1 MQAYEKKQR
10 HILPSGIVQRLFACR
25 VALHSGTASQP
36 RKRGSY
42 KRVNMLQFDNSYFR
56 DLDGFYVAWSAARAP
71 DPKLVVFNESLA
83 KELGLNALSLSSR
96 EGVDILAGNVV
107 ASGAQPIA
115 QAYAGHQF
123 GSFSPQLGDGRAL
136 LLGEVVDE
144 AGLRFDIQL
153 KGSGPTPFSRNGDGR
168 AALGPMLCEHLMCE
182 AMHALGIPTT
192 RSLAVVTTGEDVYRE
207 RALPG
212 AVLTRVAASHI
223 RVGTFQFFA
232 ARRDIE
238 KVKRLADYSIAR
250 HYPHLTGGDS
260 AYLEFFKAVA
270 DRQAQLIARWVLA
283 GFVHGVMNTDNMTIS
298 GETIDY
304 GPCAFIDTYDANA
317 VFSSIDVGGRYAY
330 GQQPLIA
337 QWNLTRFAECLV
349 PLVSPDSKEA
359 ASQLTN
365 VISGFPAL
373 YQSYWLSGMR
383 DKLGL
388 FVHEEA
394 DLDLANAL
402 HAIMDGQG
410 VDYTMLFRRMSD
422 VVRGEESAVNSLFD
436 SPEALGDWIGRY
448 KQRQTAETVPAE
460 ARASAMD
467 RVNPIYIPRNHLVE
481 AALTTAVEAGDLS
494 PFHKLQGVLSRPYDA
509 SGELRE
515 YAAGPPEGFGPYR
528 TFCGT

>member
-1 MQAYEKKQR
+1 
-10 HILPSGIVQRLFACR
+10 
-25 VALHSGTASQP
+25 
-36 RKRGSY
+36 
-42 KRVNMLQFDNSYFR
+42 MLQFDNSYVR
-56 DLDGFYVAWSAARAP
+56 DLDGMYVAWNSARAP
-71 DPKLVVFNESLA
+71 DPKLVVFNEPLA
-83 KELGLNALSLSSR
+83 KALGLDPPSLTSR
-96 EGVDILAGNVV
+96 EGVDILAGNAV
-107 ASGAQPIA
+107 APGSQPIA

-136 LLGEVVDE
+136 LLGEILDE
-144 AGLRFDIQL
+144 AGSRFDIQL

-168 AALGPMLCEHLMCE
+168 AALGPMLREHLMCE

-250 HYPHLTGGDS
+250 HFPHLAGGDS
-260 AYLEFFKAVA
+260 AYLAFFEAVA
-270 DRQAQLIARWVLA
+270 DRQAQLVARWVLS

-337 QWNLTRFAECLV
+337 QFNLTRFAECLV
-349 PLVSPDSKEA
+349 PLVSPDAKDA
-359 ASQLTN
+359 ARQLTE
-365 VISGFPAL
+365 VISDFPAL

-388 FVHEEA
+388 VEHDEEA

-402 HAIMDGQG
+402 HAIMDGQA

-422 VVRGEESAVNSLFD
+422 VVRGDENAVRSLFA
-436 SPEALGDWIGRY
+436 SPEAPGNWIERY
-448 KQRQTAETVPAE
+448 KRRQTAETVPAE

-467 RVNPIYIPRNHLVE
+467 RVNPIYIARNHLVE
-481 AALTTAVEAGDLS
+481 AALTAAVEAGDLS
-494 PFHKLQGVLSRPYDA
+494 PYHKLQDVLSRPYEE
-509 SGELRE
+509 SGELAE
-515 YAAGPPEGFGPYR
+515 YAAGPPEGFGPFR